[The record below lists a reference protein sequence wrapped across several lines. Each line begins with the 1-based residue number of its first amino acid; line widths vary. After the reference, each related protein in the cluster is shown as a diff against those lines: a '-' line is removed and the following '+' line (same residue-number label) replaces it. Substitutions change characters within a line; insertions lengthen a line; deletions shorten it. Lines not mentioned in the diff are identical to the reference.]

1 MVSPWFFRSLI
12 VVSNLVVA
20 GAATLVIV
28 VLLLLPGL
36 PNIETIRTLELK
48 VPLRVYSSD
57 GLLMGEYG
65 SERRIPVRIND
76 APPALIAAV
85 LSAEDDRYYE
95 HVGIDYRGI
104 LRAIYV
110 NIQSGA
116 KAQGASTITM
126 QVTRN
131 FFLSKERT
139 YIRKA
144 NEALLA
150 LRLEQLL
157 TKDEILELYLNK
169 IFLGHRA
176 YGFGA
181 AAVAYYGKPL
191 DDLDLAQ
198 YAMLAALPKAP
209 SRVNPVS
216 NPEEALVRRN
226 YILDRMLELGYISK
240 QEHITATETP
250 ITAQLHLAEVELRA
264 PYVAEYIR
272 QQLYEKFGDELY
284 EDGYRVYA
292 TVNSEDQKAAVRSLR
307 EGLISYDMRHGYRGP
322 TRNWDLARLDT
333 DKKRFDAL
341 KQLESSQEIVP
352 VLVLGVLEDKAIT
365 VTKTAEQI
373 TIPWEQMKWAR
384 LHRNSRQLGPPLKSP
399 HDVLRPG
406 DMIYARPVDEGQWML
421 SQIPTVEGALIAVH
435 PRDGAIKAMV
445 GGFDYYLGKFN
456 RATQA
461 VRQLGSN
468 IKPFVYSA
476 ALEAGFTGASLVS
489 GAPVVVEDETT
500 EILWRPE
507 NYSGKFYGQTRLR
520 KALGLS
526 LNLVSVRL
534 IRGMGTEFAID
545 HISKFGFDKETLP
558 IGLSLALGSAAA
570 TPLKVVSGYSV
581 FANGGYEIN
590 PYIIDIVK
598 DRDGK
603 VVMRGQISKVCKSC
617 LDGLFYP
624 LAAEDQNKPL
634 EAQFAKRVISSANVY
649 IMNDMLREVVA
660 SGTARK
666 AKSLKRSD
674 LAGKTGT
681 TNDFEDAWFSGF
693 NADLAATVWVGF
705 DNPSDLGQHEAGSKA
720 ALPIWIEFMKTALQ
734 DIPETPLQSPDNVV
748 VAMVHPETGE
758 AVDNGHPDA
767 LREVFIVGS
776 EPKLSTMSPL
786 APDDSGDTT
795 VSPQQTVDDLF

>member
-12 VVSNLVVA
+12 VVSNLIVA
-20 GAATLVIV
+20 GAAALVIV

-57 GLLMGEYG
+57 GFLMGEYG
-65 SERRIPVRIND
+65 SERRIPVRINE

-95 HVGIDYRGI
+95 HVGIDYKGI

-181 AAVAYYGKPL
+181 AAVVYYGKSL
-191 DDLDLAQ
+191 DELDLAQ

-216 NPEEALVRRN
+216 SPEEALVRRN

-272 QQLYEKFGDELY
+272 QQLYEKFGDDLY
-284 EDGYRVYA
+284 EDGYSVYA
-292 TVNSEDQKAAVRSLR
+292 TVNSEAQRAAVRSLR

-341 KQLESSQEIVP
+341 KQVESSQEIVP
-352 VLVLGVLEDKAIT
+352 VLVLEVHEDKAIAA
-365 VTKTAEQI
+365 TKTAEQI
-373 TIPWEQMKWAR
+373 TIAWEQMKWAR
-384 LHRNSRQLGPPLKSP
+384 LHRSSRQLGRPLKSP

-406 DMIYARPVDEGQWML
+406 DIIYARPVDESQWML
-421 SQIPTVEGALIAVH
+421 SQIPAVEGALIAIH
-435 PRDGAIKAMV
+435 PGDGAIKAMV

-461 VRQLGSN
+461 VRQMGSN

-476 ALEAGFTGASLVS
+476 ALQAGFTGASLVS
-489 GAPVVVEDETT
+489 GAPVVVEDEST

-520 KALGLS
+520 KALALS

-545 HISKFGFDKETLP
+545 HISKFGFDKEKLP

-570 TPLKVVSGYSV
+570 TPIKVVSGYSV
-581 FANGGYEIN
+581 FANGGYQID

-603 VVMRGQISKVCKSC
+603 VVMRGQISKVCQSC

-624 LAAEDQNKPL
+624 VEVEDQNQPL
-634 EAQFAKRVISSANVY
+634 ESHFAKRVISSANVY

-660 SGTARK
+660 SGTARG

-734 DIPETPLQSPDNVV
+734 DIPESPLRSPDNVV
-748 VAMVHPETGE
+748 VAMVHSDTGE
-758 AVDNGHPDA
+758 AVNNGHPDA
-767 LREVFIVGS
+767 LREVFVVGS
-776 EPKLSTMSPL
+776 EPKLSAVSPL
-786 APDDSGDTT
+786 RPDNSGDTT
-795 VSPQQTVDDLF
+795 ASPQQTVDDLF

>member
-20 GAATLVIV
+20 GATALVIV

-95 HVGIDYRGI
+95 HVGIDYKGI

-131 FFLSKERT
+131 FFLTKERT

-226 YILDRMLELGYISK
+226 YILDRMFELGYISK

-250 ITAQLHLAEVELRA
+250 VSAQLHLAEVELRA

-284 EDGYRVYA
+284 EDGYSVYA
-292 TVNSEDQKAAVRSLR
+292 TVNSVDQKAAVRSLR
-307 EGLISYDMRHGYRGP
+307 EGLINYDMRHGYRGP

-352 VLVLGVLEDKAIT
+352 VLVLEVHEDKAIA

-384 LHRNSRQLGPPLKSP
+384 LHRSSRQLGPPLKSP
-399 HDVLRPG
+399 HDVLKPG
-406 DMIYARPVDEGQWML
+406 DMIYVRPVDEGQWML
-421 SQIPTVEGALIAVH
+421 SQIPIVEGALIAVH
-435 PRDGAIKAMV
+435 PRNGEIKAMV

-461 VRQLGSN
+461 VRQMGSN

-489 GAPVVVEDETT
+489 GAPVVVEDEST

-545 HISKFGFDKETLP
+545 HISKFGFDRDTLP
-558 IGLSLALGSAAA
+558 KGLSLALGSAAA

-581 FANGGYEIN
+581 FANGGFEIN

-603 VVMRGQISKVCKSC
+603 VTMRGQISKVCESC
-617 LDGLFYP
+617 LAELFDP
-624 LAAEDQNKPL
+624 LSVEDQNQPP

-666 AKSLKRSD
+666 AQSLKRSD

-758 AVDNGHPDA
+758 AVDSGHPDA
-767 LREVFIVGS
+767 LREVFIIGS
-776 EPKLSTMSPL
+776 EPKLSTASPL
-786 APDDSGDTT
+786 APDDSSDTT
-795 VSPQQTVDDLF
+795 ASPQQTVDDLF

>member
-20 GAATLVIV
+20 GAAALVIV

-95 HVGIDYRGI
+95 HVGIDYKGI

-181 AAVAYYGKPL
+181 AAVAYYGKSL

-226 YILDRMLELGYISK
+226 YILNRMLELGYISK

-250 ITAQLHLAEVELRA
+250 ITAKLHLAEVELKA

-284 EDGYRVYA
+284 EDGYSVYA

-352 VLVLGVLEDKAIT
+352 VLVLEVHEDKAIT

-384 LHRNSRQLGPPLKSP
+384 LHRSSRQLGPPLKSP

-406 DMIYARPVDEGQWML
+406 DMIYVRPVDEGQWML

-558 IGLSLALGSAAA
+558 IGLSLALGSAGA

-603 VVMRGQISKVCKSC
+603 VVMRGQISKVCESC
-617 LDGLFYP
+617 LAELIDSLSV
-624 LAAEDQNKPL
+624 EDQNKPP

-666 AKSLKRSD
+666 AQSLKRSD

-705 DNPSDLGQHEAGSKA
+705 DKPSDLGQHEAGSKA

-734 DIPETPLQSPDNVV
+734 DIPETSLQSPDNVV

-758 AVDNGHPDA
+758 AVNSGHPDG

-776 EPKLSTMSPL
+776 EPKLSTASPL

-795 VSPQQTVDDLF
+795 ASPQQAVDELF

>member
-20 GAATLVIV
+20 GAAALVIV

-95 HVGIDYRGI
+95 HVGIDYKGI

-131 FFLSKERT
+131 FFLTKERT

-226 YILDRMLELGYISK
+226 YILDRMFELGYISK

-250 ITAQLHLAEVELRA
+250 VSAQLHLAEVELRA

-284 EDGYRVYA
+284 EDGYSVYA
-292 TVNSEDQKAAVRSLR
+292 TVNSVDQKAAVRSLR
-307 EGLISYDMRHGYRGP
+307 EGLINYDMRHGYRGP

-352 VLVLGVLEDKAIT
+352 VLVLEVHEDKAIA

-384 LHRNSRQLGPPLKSP
+384 LHRSSRQLGPPLKSP
-399 HDVLRPG
+399 HDVLKPG
-406 DMIYARPVDEGQWML
+406 DMIYVRPVDEGQWML
-421 SQIPTVEGALIAVH
+421 SQIPIVEGALIAVH
-435 PRDGAIKAMV
+435 PRNGEIKAMV

-461 VRQLGSN
+461 VRQMGSN

-489 GAPVVVEDETT
+489 GAPVVVEDEST

-558 IGLSLALGSAAA
+558 NRAITCTGFCSSDSSQRWFLDTLFSPMVGTRSTRISLIL
-570 TPLKVVSGYSV
+570 
-581 FANGGYEIN
+581 
-590 PYIIDIVK
+590 
-598 DRDGK
+598 
-603 VVMRGQISKVCKSC
+603 
-617 LDGLFYP
+617 
-624 LAAEDQNKPL
+624 
-634 EAQFAKRVISSANVY
+634 
-649 IMNDMLREVVA
+649 
-660 SGTARK
+660 
-666 AKSLKRSD
+666 
-674 LAGKTGT
+674 
-681 TNDFEDAWFSGF
+681 
-693 NADLAATVWVGF
+693 
-705 DNPSDLGQHEAGSKA
+705 
-720 ALPIWIEFMKTALQ
+720 
-734 DIPETPLQSPDNVV
+734 
-748 VAMVHPETGE
+748 
-758 AVDNGHPDA
+758 
-767 LREVFIVGS
+767 
-776 EPKLSTMSPL
+776 
-786 APDDSGDTT
+786 
-795 VSPQQTVDDLF
+795 

>member
-20 GAATLVIV
+20 GATALVII

-131 FFLSKERT
+131 FFLTKERT

-216 NPEEALVRRN
+216 NPEEAVVRRN
-226 YILDRMLELGYISK
+226 YILDRMFELGYISK

-250 ITAQLHLAEVELRA
+250 VSAQLHLAEVELRA

-272 QQLYEKFGDELY
+272 QQLYEKFGDKLY
-284 EDGYRVYA
+284 EDGYSVYA
-292 TVNSEDQKAAVRSLR
+292 TVNSVDQKAAVRSLR
-307 EGLISYDMRHGYRGP
+307 EGLINYDMRHGYRGP

-352 VLVLGVLEDKAIT
+352 VLVLEVHEDKAIA

-384 LHRNSRQLGPPLKSP
+384 QHRSSRQLGPPLKSP
-399 HDVLRPG
+399 HDVLKPG
-406 DMIYARPVDEGQWML
+406 DMIYVRPVDEDQWML

-435 PRDGAIKAMV
+435 PRNGEIKAMV

-461 VRQLGSN
+461 VRQMGSN

-489 GAPVVVEDETT
+489 GAPVVVEDEST

-545 HISKFGFDKETLP
+545 HISKFGFDRDTLP
-558 IGLSLALGSAAA
+558 KGLSLALGSAAA

-581 FANGGYEIN
+581 FANGGFEIN

-603 VVMRGQISKVCKSC
+603 VVMRGQISNVCESC

-624 LAAEDQNKPL
+624 LAVEDQNQPL

-666 AKSLKRSD
+666 AQSLKRSD

-758 AVDNGHPDA
+758 AVNSGHPDA
-767 LREVFIVGS
+767 LREVFIIGS
-776 EPKLSTMSPL
+776 EPKLSTASPL
-786 APDDSGDTT
+786 ALDDSSDTT
-795 VSPQQTVDDLF
+795 ASPQQTVDDLF

>member
-20 GAATLVIV
+20 GAAALVIV

-131 FFLSKERT
+131 FFLTKERT

-191 DDLDLAQ
+191 DDLGLAQ

-226 YILDRMLELGYISK
+226 YILDRMFELGYISK

-292 TVNSEDQKAAVRSLR
+292 TVNSEDQIAAVRSLR

-322 TRNWDLARLDT
+322 SRNWDLARLDT

-352 VLVLGVLEDKAIT
+352 VLVLEVQEDKAIT

-406 DMIYARPVDEGQWML
+406 DMIYVRPVDEGQWML
-421 SQIPTVEGALIAVH
+421 SQIPIVEGALIAVH
-435 PRDGAIKAMV
+435 PGDGAIKAMV

-603 VVMRGQISKVCKSC
+603 VVMRGQISKVCNAC
-617 LDGLFYP
+617 LAELFDP
-624 LAAEDQNKPL
+624 LSVEDQNQPL
-634 EAQFAKRVISSANVY
+634 EAQFAKRVISSANIY

-666 AKSLKRSD
+666 AQSLKRSD

-705 DNPSDLGQHEAGSKA
+705 DKPSDLGQHEAGSKA

-734 DIPETPLQSPDNVV
+734 DIPETSLQSPDNVV

-758 AVDNGHPDA
+758 AVNSGHLMLCAKCSSSDP
-767 LREVFIVGS
+767 
-776 EPKLSTMSPL
+776 SP
-786 APDDSGDTT
+786 S
-795 VSPQQTVDDLF
+795 

>member
-1 MVSPWFFRSLI
+1 M
-12 VVSNLVVA
+12 
-20 GAATLVIV
+20 
-28 VLLLLPGL
+28 
-36 PNIETIRTLELK
+36 
-48 VPLRVYSSD
+48 
-57 GLLMGEYG
+57 
-65 SERRIPVRIND
+65 
-76 APPALIAAV
+76 
-85 LSAEDDRYYE
+85 
-95 HVGIDYRGI
+95 
-104 LRAIYV
+104 
-110 NIQSGA
+110 
-116 KAQGASTITM
+116 
-126 QVTRN
+126 
-131 FFLSKERT
+131 
-139 YIRKA
+139 
-144 NEALLA
+144 
-150 LRLEQLL
+150 
-157 TKDEILELYLNK
+157 
-169 IFLGHRA
+169 
-176 YGFGA
+176 
-181 AAVAYYGKPL
+181 
-191 DDLDLAQ
+191 
-198 YAMLAALPKAP
+198 
-209 SRVNPVS
+209 
-216 NPEEALVRRN
+216 
-226 YILDRMLELGYISK
+226 
-240 QEHITATETP
+240 
-250 ITAQLHLAEVELRA
+250 
-264 PYVAEYIR
+264 
-272 QQLYEKFGDELY
+272 YEKFGDELY
-284 EDGYRVYA
+284 EDGYSVYA
-292 TVNSEDQKAAVRSLR
+292 TVNSEDQKAAEQSLR

-322 TRNWDLARLDT
+322 PRNWDLTRLDT
-333 DKKRFDAL
+333 DKKRYDAL

-352 VLVLGVLEDKAIT
+352 VLVLEVHEDKAIA

-384 LHRNSRQLGPPLKSP
+384 LHLSSRQLGPPLKSP
-399 HDVLRPG
+399 HDVLKPG
-406 DMIYARPVDEGQWML
+406 DMIYVRPVDEDQWML

-435 PRDGAIKAMV
+435 PRNGAIKAMV

-461 VRQLGSN
+461 VRQMGSN

-489 GAPVVVEDETT
+489 GAPVVVEDEST

-545 HISKFGFDKETLP
+545 HISKFGFDKDTLP
-558 IGLSLALGSAAA
+558 KGLSLALGSAAA

-581 FANGGYEIN
+581 FANGGFEIN

-598 DRDGK
+598 NRDGK
-603 VVMRGQISKVCKSC
+603 VVMRGQISNVCESC

-624 LAAEDQNKPL
+624 LAVEDQNQPL

-666 AKSLKRSD
+666 AQSLKRSD

-758 AVDNGHPDA
+758 AVNSGHPDA
-767 LREVFIVGS
+767 LREVFIIGS
-776 EPKLSTMSPL
+776 EPKLSTASPL
-786 APDDSGDTT
+786 APDDSSDTT
-795 VSPQQTVDDLF
+795 ASPQQTVDDLF

>member
-20 GAATLVIV
+20 GAAALVIV

-181 AAVAYYGKPL
+181 AAVAYYGKTL

-226 YILDRMLELGYISK
+226 YILDRMFELGYISK

-250 ITAQLHLAEVELRA
+250 ITAKLHLAEVELKA

-272 QQLYEKFGDELY
+272 QQLYKKFGDELY
-284 EDGYRVYA
+284 EDGYSVYA

-341 KQLESSQEIVP
+341 KQLESSQEIIP
-352 VLVLGVLEDKAIT
+352 VLVLEVHEDKAIT

-384 LHRNSRQLGPPLKSP
+384 LHRNSRELGPPLKSP

-406 DMIYARPVDEGQWML
+406 DIIYARPVDEGQWML
-421 SQIPTVEGALIAVH
+421 SQLPTVEGALIAVH
-435 PRDGAIKAMV
+435 PGDGAIKAMV

-461 VRQLGSN
+461 VRQMGSN

-476 ALEAGFTGASLVS
+476 ALEAGFNGASLVS
-489 GAPVVVEDETT
+489 GAPVVVEDEST

-534 IRGMGTEFAID
+534 IRGMGTEFSID

-558 IGLSLALGSAAA
+558 TGLSLALGSAGA
-570 TPLKVVSGYSV
+570 TPLKVVSGYSI

-603 VVMRGQISKVCKSC
+603 VAMRGQISKVCESC
-617 LDGLFYP
+617 LAELIDP
-624 LAAEDQNKPL
+624 LSVEDQNKPP

-666 AKSLKRSD
+666 AQSLKRSD

-705 DNPSDLGQHEAGSKA
+705 DKPSDLGQHEAGSKA

-734 DIPETPLQSPDNVV
+734 DIPETSLQSPDNVV

-758 AVDNGHPDA
+758 AVNSGHPDA

-776 EPKLSTMSPL
+776 EPKLSTASPL

-795 VSPQQTVDDLF
+795 ASPQQAVDDLF

>member
-12 VVSNLVVA
+12 IVSNLVVA
-20 GAATLVIV
+20 GAAALVIV

-57 GLLMGEYG
+57 GFLMGEYG

-85 LSAEDDRYYE
+85 LSAEDDRFYE
-95 HVGIDYRGI
+95 HVGIDYKGI

-116 KAQGASTITM
+116 KSQGASTITM

-131 FFLSKERT
+131 FFLTKERT

-181 AAVAYYGKPL
+181 AAVAYYGNSL

-226 YILDRMLELGYISK
+226 YILDRMLELGYISE
-240 QEHITATETP
+240 QEHITATESLL
-250 ITAQLHLAEVELRA
+250 TAQLHLAEVELRA

-272 QQLYEKFGDELY
+272 QQLYEKFGGELY
-284 EDGYRVYA
+284 EDGYSVYA
-292 TVNSEDQKAAVRSLR
+292 TVNSKDQIAAVRSLR

-322 TRNWDLARLDT
+322 PRNWDIARLDT

-352 VLVLGVLEDKAIT
+352 VLVLEVQDDKAIAA
-365 VTKTAEQI
+365 TKTAEQI

-384 LHRNSRQLGPPLKSP
+384 LQRSSRELGPPLKSP

-406 DMIYARPVDEGQWML
+406 DIIYARPVDEGEWML
-421 SQIPTVEGALIAVH
+421 SQIPTVEGALIAVN

-461 VRQLGSN
+461 VRQIGSN

-476 ALEAGFTGASLVS
+476 ALETGFTGASLVS
-489 GAPVVVEDETT
+489 GAPVVVEDEST

-534 IRGMGTEFAID
+534 IRSMGTEFAID

-558 IGLSLALGSAAA
+558 KGLSLALGSAAA

-603 VVMRGQISKVCKSC
+603 VVMRGQISKVCKFC
-617 LDGLFYP
+617 LEGLFYP
-624 LAAEDQNKPL
+624 LAVEDQNQPL

-649 IMNDMLREVVA
+649 VMNDMLRAVVA

-666 AKSLKRSD
+666 AQSLKRSD

-705 DNPSDLGQHEAGSKA
+705 DKPSDLGQHEAGSKA
-720 ALPIWIEFMKTALQ
+720 ALPIWIEFMKSALQ

-758 AVDNGHPDA
+758 AVNRGHPDA

-776 EPKLSTMSPL
+776 EPKLSTVSPI
-786 APDDSGDTT
+786 ATDGSGDTT
-795 VSPQQTVDDLF
+795 ASPQQTVDDLF

>member
-12 VVSNLVVA
+12 VVSNLIVA
-20 GAATLVIV
+20 GVAALVIV

-95 HVGIDYRGI
+95 HVGIDYKGI

-110 NIQSGA
+110 NIQLGA

-250 ITAQLHLAEVELRA
+250 VTAQLHLAEVELRA

-272 QQLYEKFGDELY
+272 QQLYEKFGDQLY
-284 EDGYRVYA
+284 EDGYSVYA
-292 TVNSEDQKAAVRSLR
+292 TVSSEDQKAAVRSLR

-352 VLVLGVLEDKAIT
+352 VLVLEVHEDNAIA

-384 LHRNSRQLGPPLKSP
+384 LHRSSRQLGPPLKSP

-406 DMIYARPVDEGQWML
+406 DMIYVRPVDEGQWML

-435 PRDGAIKAMV
+435 PRDGAIKVMV

-489 GAPVVVEDETT
+489 GAPVVVEDEST

-545 HISKFGFDKETLP
+545 HISKFGFDKEKLP
-558 IGLSLALGSAAA
+558 TGLSLALGSAAA

-581 FANGGYEIN
+581 FANGGYEIT

-603 VVMRGQISKVCKSC
+603 VVMRGQISRVCESC

-624 LAAEDQNKPL
+624 LAVEDQNQPL

-693 NADLAATVWVGF
+693 NAELATTVWVGF

-734 DIPETPLQSPDNVV
+734 DIPETPLRLPDNVV

-758 AVDNGHPDA
+758 AVNSEHPDA

-776 EPKLSTMSPL
+776 EPKLSTQFPL
-786 APDDSGDTT
+786 TPDNSGDTT
-795 VSPQQTVDDLF
+795 ASPPQTVDDLF

>member
-20 GAATLVIV
+20 GAAALVIV

-95 HVGIDYRGI
+95 HVGIDYKGI

-181 AAVAYYGKPL
+181 AAVAYYGKSL

-226 YILDRMLELGYISK
+226 YILNRMLELGYISK

-250 ITAQLHLAEVELRA
+250 ITAKLHLAELELKA

-284 EDGYRVYA
+284 EDGYSVYA

-352 VLVLGVLEDKAIT
+352 VLVLEVHEDKAIT

-384 LHRNSRQLGPPLKSP
+384 LHRSSRQLGPPLKSP

-406 DMIYARPVDEGQWML
+406 DMIYVRPVDEGQWML

-558 IGLSLALGSAAA
+558 IGLSLALGSAGA

-603 VVMRGQISKVCKSC
+603 VVMRGQISKVCESC
-617 LDGLFYP
+617 LAELIDP
-624 LAAEDQNKPL
+624 LSVEDQNNPP

-666 AKSLKRSD
+666 AQSLKRSD

-705 DNPSDLGQHEAGSKA
+705 DKPSDLGQHEAGSKA

-734 DIPETPLQSPDNVV
+734 DIPETSLQSPDNVV

-758 AVDNGHPDA
+758 AVNSGHPDG

-776 EPKLSTMSPL
+776 EPKLSTASPL

-795 VSPQQTVDDLF
+795 ASPQQAVDDLF

>member
-20 GAATLVIV
+20 GATALVII

-131 FFLSKERT
+131 FFLTKERT

-226 YILDRMLELGYISK
+226 YILDRMFELGYISK

-250 ITAQLHLAEVELRA
+250 VSAQLHLAEVELRA

-284 EDGYRVYA
+284 EDGYSVYA
-292 TVNSEDQKAAVRSLR
+292 TVNSVDQKAAVRSLR
-307 EGLISYDMRHGYRGP
+307 EGLINYDMRHGYRGP

-352 VLVLGVLEDKAIT
+352 VLVLEVHEDKAIA

-384 LHRNSRQLGPPLKSP
+384 LHRSSRQLGPPLKSP
-399 HDVLRPG
+399 HDVLKPG
-406 DMIYARPVDEGQWML
+406 DMIYVRPVDEDQWML

-435 PRDGAIKAMV
+435 PRNGEIKAMV

-461 VRQLGSN
+461 VRQMGSN

-489 GAPVVVEDETT
+489 GAPVVVEDEST

-545 HISKFGFDKETLP
+545 HISKFGFDRDTLP
-558 IGLSLALGSAAA
+558 KGLSLALGSAAA

-581 FANGGYEIN
+581 FANGGFEIN

-603 VVMRGQISKVCKSC
+603 VTMRGQISKVCESC
-617 LDGLFYP
+617 LAELFDP
-624 LAAEDQNKPL
+624 LSVENQNKPP

-758 AVDNGHPDA
+758 AVDSGHPDA
-767 LREVFIVGS
+767 LREVFIIGS
-776 EPKLSTMSPL
+776 EPKLSTASPF
-786 APDDSGDTT
+786 APDDSSDTT
-795 VSPQQTVDDLF
+795 ASSQQTVDDLF

>member
-1 MVSPWFFRSLI
+1 
-12 VVSNLVVA
+12 
-20 GAATLVIV
+20 
-28 VLLLLPGL
+28 
-36 PNIETIRTLELK
+36 
-48 VPLRVYSSD
+48 
-57 GLLMGEYG
+57 MGEYG

-95 HVGIDYRGI
+95 HVGIDYKGI

-131 FFLSKERT
+131 FFLTKERT

-226 YILDRMLELGYISK
+226 YILDRMLELGYISE
-240 QEHITATETP
+240 QEHITATESP
-250 ITAQLHLAEVELRA
+250 LTAQLHLAEVELRA
-264 PYVAEYIR
+264 PYVVEYIR

-292 TVNSEDQKAAVRSLR
+292 TVNSEDQIAAVRSLR
-307 EGLISYDMRHGYRGP
+307 EGLIDYDMRHGYRGP
-322 TRNWDLARLDT
+322 SRNWNLARLDT

-352 VLVLGVLEDKAIT
+352 VLVLEVQEDKAIT

-384 LHRNSRQLGPPLKSP
+384 LHLSSRQLGPPLKSP
-399 HDVLRPG
+399 HDVLRLG
-406 DMIYARPVDEGQWML
+406 DIIYARPVDEGQWML
-421 SQIPTVEGALIAVH
+421 SQLPTVDGALIAVH

-489 GAPVVVEDETT
+489 GAPVVVEDEST

-558 IGLSLALGSAAA
+558 TGLSLALGSAAA

-603 VVMRGQISKVCKSC
+603 VVMRGQISKVCNAC
-617 LDGLFYP
+617 LAELFDP
-624 LAAEDQNKPL
+624 LSVEDQNKPL

-666 AKSLKRSD
+666 AQSLKRSD

-758 AVDNGHPDA
+758 AVNSGHPDA
-767 LREVFIVGS
+767 LREVFIIGS
-776 EPKLSTMSPL
+776 EPKLSTASPL
-786 APDDSGDTT
+786 APDDSSDTT
-795 VSPQQTVDDLF
+795 ASPQQAVDDLF